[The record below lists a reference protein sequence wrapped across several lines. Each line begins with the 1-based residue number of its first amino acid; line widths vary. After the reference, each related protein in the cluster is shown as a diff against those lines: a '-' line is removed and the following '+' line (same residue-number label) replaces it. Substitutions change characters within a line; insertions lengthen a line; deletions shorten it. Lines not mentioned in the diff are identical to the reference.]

1 MQRSSQLPRLRAC
14 LFATTFIALA
24 AGSSLAQQGGEM
36 PPPVVAVVELKG
48 RDVPVVNELPGRIAA
63 TRTSEVRARVS
74 GILQERVFEQGATV
88 SKDDVLYRIDPR
100 IFRVRVASAEATLQ
114 RAKSTQENAR
124 LQLERQ
130 KNLRERNV
138 ASGIEYDTAAVN
150 LAQANA
156 DVAAAEA
163 GLDEAKINL
172 EYTEVRA
179 PISGVIGGVL
189 VTEGALV
196 TADGTSN
203 LALIQQVDPVYAD
216 FTQSA
221 QELLNLK
228 RAVAAGKLASAA
240 PGEARVQLVFD
251 DGSLYGEPGKLLFAN
266 ASVDSN
272 TGQVTLRAEF
282 PNKAGDLLPGMYVR
296 VRIEQAVRQNAFTV
310 PQRAVIRDD
319 SGQAQVYVLGN
330 DNVAELHKVTLG
342 QALDAEW
349 VVEDGLKA
357 GETIIVDGVQKVQP
371 GAKVAPE
378 PWKPAEK
385 EKSPSQPTQASE

>member
-1 MQRSSQLPRLRAC
+1 MQRSSQLQRLKAC
-14 LFATTFIALA
+14 LFATTFIALG

-88 SKDDVLYRIDPR
+88 AKDDVLYRIDPR

-163 GLDEAKINL
+163 GLEEAKINL

-179 PISGVIGGVL
+179 PISGVIGGAL

-385 EKSPSQPTQASE
+385 EKSPSQQTQASE